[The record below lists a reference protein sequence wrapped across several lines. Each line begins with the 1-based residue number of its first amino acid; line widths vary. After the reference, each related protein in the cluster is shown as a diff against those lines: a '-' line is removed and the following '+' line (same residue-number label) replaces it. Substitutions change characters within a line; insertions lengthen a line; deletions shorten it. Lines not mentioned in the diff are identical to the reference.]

1 MKEINPSDTQNVE
14 VFCRV
19 KPFFSEG
26 IPCIEVC
33 DEKTIKCVG
42 LRSVSSKEI
51 SHTFTTVL
59 PPGAGQDVVFQKVAY
74 PMVADFLH
82 GKNGLLFTYGVTGSG
97 KTYSMEG
104 SSKDPGILPRSLDVI
119 FNSIGEFQTKKYV
132 VKPDG
137 MNGFVVQSEADALMD
152 RHRFEYQQRSRFPRT
167 DVKSVNRVER
177 TCESTAVNI
186 PFKSL
191 FAVFVSLVEVYNN
204 SIYDLLQDVS
214 DLPGR
219 NLTTR
224 ILREDTQRNVY
235 VYGGVEV
242 EVKSA
247 EEALNVFSTGLKRR
261 RIGQTA
267 LNTESSRSHCVF
279 TIRLVRTD
287 YDTKYD
293 EAVQDKESVVISQ
306 LCLVDLA
313 GSERTSR
320 TGTHGNR
327 LKEASNIN
335 NSLMNLRKCIK
346 ALRDIQTNGNK
357 SRGTA
362 TTPVGYTRVVPYRD
376 ARLTYLFKNFF
387 EGDGRVA
394 MLVCV
399 HQAPEEYEE
408 TMHVLKFAEAC
419 QEVTT
424 YRTVVQP
431 TCCTPCGQNRPRLKT
446 PLRVSDNSST
456 TGNSIVTANIDDQA
470 TQIFVDLEYLDREIN
485 SCLNKMSNGD
495 SFIGLNLDFDITDFS
510 DSDIRAGLGI
520 QDENSDP
527 SVYGNEQDSAPE
539 QDRLPRPLLD
549 LKMIDTNPLRTLI
562 NRRVERKKQAFDSL
576 QILFPSL
583 QSLFNELF
591 NNKTRD
597 HPVITTNQP
606 KPSKN
611 FVSALSQQWESRLA
625 QQQAEAKLLSRPVN
639 NNNKRTNDRMGVTP
653 IRPNERRAAPAFN
666 PRHRR
671 SRSVGGDNARWLE
684 HQEVNNTPLGTL
696 FTPNLKHRKSV
707 TRVELKDTLNADN
720 YLLHHQEP
728 DSDGN
733 VETKLF
739 KGSIIPTAG
748 GGSAVVFND
757 VEVLRQF
764 SPGHEQRKST
774 RAKGTDD
781 HLKQVMDEPTRR
793 SGIKRRYSHSPTKRL
808 SNESASTQGSHDS
821 HSTTSSAYCPIS
833 PPIKKISG
841 GYDDTKRYIGIDSRG
856 GIGCQMSPV
865 KYSLQ
870 KRSRV

>member
-1 MKEINPSDTQNVE
+1 
-14 VFCRV
+14 
-19 KPFFSEG
+19 
-26 IPCIEVC
+26 
-33 DEKTIKCVG
+33 
-42 LRSVSSKEI
+42 
-51 SHTFTTVL
+51 
-59 PPGAGQDVVFQKVAY
+59 
-74 PMVADFLH
+74 
-82 GKNGLLFTYGVTGSG
+82 
-97 KTYSMEG
+97 
-104 SSKDPGILPRSLDVI
+104 
-119 FNSIGEFQTKKYV
+119 
-132 VKPDG
+132 

>member
-1 MKEINPSDTQNVE
+1 MRTPCIMRENDPSNTQNVE

-19 KPFFSEG
+19 KPFISEG

-42 LRSVSSKEI
+42 LHSVAAKEVNVHFSVNIPTKI
-51 SHTFTTVL
+51 SHTFTAVL
-59 PPGAGQDVVFQKVAY
+59 PPSAGQDVVFQKVAY

-97 KTYSMEG
+97 KTHSMEG
-104 SSKDPGILPRSLDVI
+104 SLKDPGILPRSLDVI
-119 FNSIGEFQTKKYV
+119 FNSIGQFQTKKYV

-137 MNGFVVQSEADALMD
+137 VNGFIVQSEADALMD
-152 RHRFEYQQRSRFPRT
+152 RHRFEYQQRSRFL
-167 DVKSVNRVER
+167 K
-177 TCESTAVNI
+177 
-186 PFKSL
+186 
-191 FAVFVSLVEVYNN
+191 
-204 SIYDLLQDVS
+204 
-214 DLPGR
+214 

-335 NSLMNLRKCIK
+335 NSLMNLRKCIN

-357 SRGTA
+357 NRGTT
-362 TTPVGYTRVVPYRD
+362 TTPVGYTRVIPYRD

-408 TMHVLKFAEAC
+408 TMHVLKFAEAS

-431 TCCTPCGQNRPRLKT
+431 TPCYTPCDQNRPRLKT

-456 TGNSIVTANIDDQA
+456 TANSVVTANIDDQA
-470 TQIFVDLEYLDREIN
+470 TQIFIDLEYLDREID

-527 SVYGNEQDSAPE
+527 SANGSEQDSAPE

-591 NNKTRD
+591 NSKTRD
-597 HPVITTNQP
+597 HPVVTTNQP
-606 KPSKN
+606 KPGKN
-611 FVSALSQQWESRLA
+611 LVSALSKQWESRLA

-639 NNNKRTNDRMGVTP
+639 KNNKKNDDKMAVTP

-707 TRVELKDTLNADN
+707 TRVELKDTLDADN
-720 YLLHHQEP
+720 YLLHHHEA

-733 VETKLF
+733 IETRLF

-748 GGSAVVFND
+748 GGSAVIFND

-764 SPGHEQRKST
+764 SPGREQRKST
-774 RAKGTDD
+774 RAEGTDD
-781 HLKQVMDEPTRR
+781 HLKQVMDETTRR

-808 SNESASTQGSHDS
+808 SNESASTQGSYGS
-821 HSTTSSAYCPIS
+821 QSTTSSAYCPIS

-841 GYDDTKRYIGIDSRG
+841 GYDNTKCYIGIDSRG
-856 GIGCQMSPV
+856 GMGCQMSPV
-865 KYSLQ
+865 KYSLR